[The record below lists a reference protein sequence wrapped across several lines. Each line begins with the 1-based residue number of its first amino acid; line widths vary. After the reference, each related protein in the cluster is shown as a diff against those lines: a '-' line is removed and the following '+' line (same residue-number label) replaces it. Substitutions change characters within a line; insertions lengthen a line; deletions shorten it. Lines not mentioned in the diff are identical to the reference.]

1 MCYLK
6 VFKEI
11 LGMGNVLPKK
21 FCEKFGNGGVGPPFF
36 LQCQPYPPWGFMGR
50 VALA

>member
-6 VFKEI
+6 VFVEI
-11 LGMGNVLPKK
+11 LRMGNVLPKK

-36 LQCQPYPPWGFMGR
+36 FHVQPYPPLGVYG
-50 VALA
+50 VS